1 MDITL
6 SRKQFTLLAAMAQA
20 DGPLTQ
26 RELSAQVGHSLS
38 SVNRVMK
45 ELTELGFADDGS
57 ITPAGLA
64 ALEPYRARRAII
76 LASDV
81 VPRLLPIT
89 LSTPAPL
96 IRVHG
101 VPMIETLLNAV
112 LAAGIED
119 ITIVRG
125 YLAEQFDQ
133 LLYKYPMIKFVENPL
148 YNEEGSISSALC
160 VRCQLSNAYVL
171 EADLVVSN
179 PAIIKK
185 YHYGSEF
192 LGIPMERSDDW
203 CFELKDGCIHEQ
215 KVGGLNCHQMVG
227 ISYWS
232 EEDGRKLA
240 GHIQEAYDMPGGH
253 ELYWEQ
259 VPLKIFKKDYKVGVC
274 ECSQEDIAE
283 IDSFRELKAIDK
295 TYDV

>member
-1 MDITL
+1 MDKSL

-26 RELSAQVGHSLS
+26 RELSALVGHSLS

-45 ELTELGFADDGS
+45 ELCELGYADDRS
-57 ITPAGLA
+57 ITTAGRRILA
-64 ALEPYRARRAII
+64 PYRARKAVI

-96 IRVHG
+96 IRVQG
-101 VPMIETLLNAV
+101 VPIIEPLLEAV

-133 LLYKYPMIKFVENPL
+133 LLYKYPMVKFLENPR
-148 YNEEGSISSALC
+148 YNEEGSIASALC
-160 VRCQLSNAYVL
+160 VGDGLSNAYVL
-171 EADLVVSN
+171 DGRLLLRN
-179 PAIIKK
+179 PGVIQK
-185 YHYGSEF
+185 YHYGSAF
-192 LGIPMERSDDW
+192 LGVPMARCDRR
-203 CFELKDGCIHEQ
+203 CFTVREDCIHDLQ
-215 KVGGLNCHQMVG
+215 TGGLDCFRHVG
-227 ISYWS
+227 VSYWS
-232 EEDGRKLA
+232 DADGKQLA
-240 GHIQEAYDMPGGH
+240 RHLRQAYDLPGGH
-253 ELYWEQ
+253 ELDWEQ

-274 ECSQEDIAE
+274 ACSQEDIVE